1 MLKNVMPNTIYLA
14 SASPRRREIL
24 VSLGFRPVLLAAE
37 IDETARPG
45 EAVADYVARMARQ
58 KNVAA
63 RQLAAQRGLA
73 LAQPLLSAD
82 TVVALDNAILG
93 KPRDAAHARELLE
106 SLSGREHQV
115 WTAVCVSLGGQTLE
129 AAQRSDVRFKELSV
143 QEIAAYIASGEPLD
157 KAGAYGIQGIG
168 GVFVA
173 HLSGSFSGVM
183 GLPVFE
189 TVQLLRQLGAPVPPF
204 AEAIVN

>member
-1 MLKNVMPNTIYLA
+1 MPNTIYLA

-24 VSLGFRPVLLAAE
+24 VSLGFQPVLLAAE
-37 IDETARPG
+37 TDETARPG

-58 KNVAA
+58 KNAAA

-115 WTAVCVSLGGQTLE
+115 WTAVCVSRGGQTLE
-129 AAQRSDVRFKELSV
+129 AAQRSDVRFKELSA

-168 GVFVA
+168 GVFVQ
-173 HLSGSFSGVM
+173 HLAGSFTGVM

-189 TVQLLRQLGAPVPPF
+189 TIALLQRCGAAVPPF
-204 AEAIVN
+204 QAASCA

>member
-1 MLKNVMPNTIYLA
+1 MPNTIYLA

-24 VSLGFRPVLLAAE
+24 VSLGFQPVLLTAE
-37 IDETARPG
+37 TDETALPS

-129 AAQRSDVRFKELSV
+129 AAQRSDVRFKKLST

-204 AEAIVN
+204 AEAIVD

>member
-1 MLKNVMPNTIYLA
+1 MPNTIYLA

-24 VSLGFRPVLLAAE
+24 VSLGSQPVLLVAE
-37 IDETARPG
+37 PDETARPG

-58 KNVAA
+58 KNAA
-63 RQLAAQRGLA
+63 PRQLAAQRGLA

-82 TVVALDNAILG
+82 TVVVLDNAILG

-129 AAQRSDVRFKELSV
+129 AAQRSDVRFKELSA

-204 AEAIVN
+204 AEAIVD

>member
-1 MLKNVMPNTIYLA
+1 MPNTIYLA

-24 VSLGFRPVLLAAE
+24 VSLGFQPVLLAAE
-37 IDETARPG
+37 IDETALPG

-58 KNVAA
+58 KNAAA
-63 RQLAAQRGLA
+63 RQLATQRGLA

-129 AAQRSDVRFKELSV
+129 AAQRSDVRFKELSA

-204 AEAIVN
+204 AGAA

>member
-1 MLKNVMPNTIYLA
+1 MPNTIYLA

-24 VSLGFRPVLLAAE
+24 VSLGFRPVPLAAE
-37 IDETARPG
+37 TDETARPG
-45 EAVADYVARMARQ
+45 EAVADYVVRMARQ
-58 KNVAA
+58 KNAAA
-63 RQLAAQRGLA
+63 RRLAAQRGLA

-129 AAQRSDVRFKELSV
+129 AAQRSDVRFKELSA

-189 TVQLLRQLGAPVPPF
+189 TVQLLRQLGSPVPPF
-204 AEAIVN
+204 VGTT

>member
-1 MLKNVMPNTIYLA
+1 MPNTIYLA

-24 VSLGFRPVLLAAE
+24 VSLGFQPVLLTAE
-37 IDETARPG
+37 TDETARPG

-58 KNVAA
+58 KNAAA

-129 AAQRSDVRFKELSV
+129 AAQRSDVRFKELSA

-204 AEAIVN
+204 AEAT

>member
-1 MLKNVMPNTIYLA
+1 MPNTIYLA

-24 VSLGFRPVLLAAE
+24 ASLGFQPVLLAAE
-37 IDETARPG
+37 IDEMVQPG

-58 KNVAA
+58 KNAAA
-63 RQLAAQRGLA
+63 RQLATQRGLA

-129 AAQRSDVRFKELSV
+129 AAQRSDVRFKELST

-204 AEAIVN
+204 AEAIVD

>member
-1 MLKNVMPNTIYLA
+1 MPNTIYLA

-24 VSLGFRPVLLAAE
+24 VSLGFQPVLLVAE
-37 IDETARPG
+37 TDETARPG

-129 AAQRSDVRFKELSV
+129 AAQRSDVRFKELSA

-189 TVQLLRQLGAPVPPF
+189 TVQLLRQLGSPVPPF
-204 AEAIVN
+204 VGTT

>member
-1 MLKNVMPNTIYLA
+1 MPNTIYLA

-24 VSLGFRPVLLAAE
+24 VSLGFQPVLLVAE
-37 IDETARPG
+37 TDETARPG

-58 KNVAA
+58 KNAAA

-129 AAQRSDVRFKELSV
+129 AAQRSDVRFKELSA

-204 AEAIVN
+204 AGAA

>member
-1 MLKNVMPNTIYLA
+1 MPNTIYLA
-14 SASPRRREIL
+14 SASPRRPEIL
-24 VSLGFRPVLLAAE
+24 VSLGFQPVLLASE
-37 IDETARPG
+37 IDETVQPG

-58 KNVAA
+58 KNAAA

-115 WTAVCVSLGGQTLE
+115 WTAVCVSRGEQTLE
-129 AAQRSDVRFKELSV
+129 AAQRSGVRFKELSE

-204 AEAIVN
+204 AKAT

>member
-1 MLKNVMPNTIYLA
+1 MPNTIYLA

-24 VSLGFRPVLLAAE
+24 VSLGFQPVPLAAE
-37 IDETARPG
+37 TDETARPG
-45 EAVADYVARMARQ
+45 EAVADYVVRMARQ
-58 KNVAA
+58 KNAAA

-129 AAQRSDVRFKELSV
+129 AAQRSDVRFKELST
-143 QEIAAYIASGEPLD
+143 QEIAAYIASGDPLD

-189 TVQLLRQLGAPVPPF
+189 TVQLLRQLGSPVPPF
-204 AEAIVN
+204 AGAT

>member
-1 MLKNVMPNTIYLA
+1 MPNTIYLA

-24 VSLGFRPVLLAAE
+24 VSLGFRPVLLVAE
-37 IDETARPG
+37 TDETARPG
-45 EAVADYVARMARQ
+45 EAVADYVVRMARQ
-58 KNVAA
+58 KNAAA
-63 RQLAAQRGLA
+63 RRLAAQRGLA

-115 WTAVCVSLGGQTLE
+115 WTAVCVSLGEQTLE

-189 TVQLLRQLGAPVPPF
+189 TVQLLHQLGAPVPPF

>member
-1 MLKNVMPNTIYLA
+1 MPNTIYLA

-24 VSLGFRPVLLAAE
+24 VSLGFQPVLLASE
-37 IDETARPG
+37 IDETVQPG

-58 KNVAA
+58 KNAAA

-129 AAQRSDVRFKELSV
+129 AAQRSDVRFKELST

-204 AEAIVN
+204 AKAT

>member
-1 MLKNVMPNTIYLA
+1 MPNVIYLA

-24 VSLGFRPVLLAAE
+24 VSLGFQPVLLTAE
-37 IDETARPG
+37 TDETVLPG

-58 KNVAA
+58 KNAAA

-129 AAQRSDVRFKELSV
+129 AAQRSDVRFKELSA

-168 GVFVA
+168 GVFVV

-189 TVQLLRQLGAPVPPF
+189 TVQLLHQLGAPVPPF

>member
-1 MLKNVMPNTIYLA
+1 MPNTIYLA

-24 VSLGFRPVLLAAE
+24 VSLGFQPVLLAAE
-37 IDETARPG
+37 TDETARPG

-58 KNVAA
+58 KNAAA

-115 WTAVCVSLGGQTLE
+115 WTAVCVSLDQQTLE
-129 AAQRSDVRFKELSV
+129 SAQRSDVRFKELSE

-189 TVQLLRQLGAPVPPF
+189 TVQLLRQLGSPVPPF
-204 AEAIVN
+204 AEAT

>member
-1 MLKNVMPNTIYLA
+1 MPNTIYLA

-24 VSLGFRPVLLAAE
+24 VSLGFQPVLLTAE
-37 IDETARPG
+37 TDETARPG

-58 KNVAA
+58 KNAAA

-129 AAQRSDVRFKELSV
+129 AAQRSDVRFKELSA

-189 TVQLLRQLGAPVPPF
+189 TVQLLHQLGAPVPPF

>member
-1 MLKNVMPNTIYLA
+1 MPNTIYLA

-24 VSLGFRPVLLAAE
+24 VSLGFQPVLLTAE
-37 IDETARPG
+37 IDETVLPG
-45 EAVADYVARMARQ
+45 EAVEDYVSRMARQ
-58 KNVAA
+58 KNAAA
-63 RQLAAQRGLA
+63 RQLATQRGLA

-168 GVFVA
+168 GVVVA
-173 HLSGSFSGVM
+173 HLAGSFSGVM

-189 TVQLLRQLGAPVPPF
+189 TVQLLHQLGAPVPPF
-204 AEAIVN
+204 AEAIVD

>member
-1 MLKNVMPNTIYLA
+1 MPNTIYLA

-24 VSLGFRPVLLAAE
+24 VSLGFQPVLLAAE
-37 IDETARPG
+37 IDETVLPG
-45 EAVADYVARMARQ
+45 EAVEDYVSRMARQ
-58 KNVAA
+58 KNAAA
-63 RQLAAQRGLA
+63 RQLATQRGLA

-129 AAQRSDVRFKELSV
+129 AAQRSDVRFKELSK
-143 QEIAAYIASGEPLD
+143 QEIAAYIASGEPLGC
-157 KAGAYGIQGIG
+157 AGAFTIDGLGGAFIEGIDGDPHGVVGISLPLLRSLAIEL
-168 GVFVA
+168 GVFWPD
-173 HLSGSFSGVM
+173 LWD
-183 GLPVFE
+183 
-189 TVQLLRQLGAPVPPF
+189 APRP
-204 AEAIVN
+204 

>member
-1 MLKNVMPNTIYLA
+1 MPNTIYLA

-24 VSLGFRPVLLAAE
+24 VSLGFQPVLLTAE
-37 IDETARPG
+37 IDETALPG

-58 KNVAA
+58 KNAAA
-63 RQLAAQRGLA
+63 RRLAAQRGLA
-73 LAQPLLSAD
+73 LTQPLLSAD

-129 AAQRSDVRFKELSV
+129 AAQRSDVRFKELSA

-189 TVQLLRQLGAPVPPF
+189 TVQLLRQLGSPVPPF

>member
-1 MLKNVMPNTIYLA
+1 MPNTIYLA

-24 VSLGFRPVLLAAE
+24 VSLGFQPVLLVAE
-37 IDETARPG
+37 TDETARPG

-129 AAQRSDVRFKELSV
+129 AAQRSDVRFKELSA

-189 TVQLLRQLGAPVPPF
+189 TVQLLHQLGAPVPPF
-204 AEAIVN
+204 AEAT

>member
-1 MLKNVMPNTIYLA
+1 MPNTIYLA

-24 VSLGFRPVLLAAE
+24 ASLGFQPVLLPAE
-37 IDETARPG
+37 IDETALPG
-45 EAVADYVARMARQ
+45 EAVVDYVSRMARQ
-58 KNVAA
+58 KNAAA
-63 RQLAAQRGLA
+63 RQLATQRGLA

-168 GVFVA
+168 GVFVV

-189 TVQLLRQLGAPVPPF
+189 TVQLLHQLGAPVPPF

>member
-1 MLKNVMPNTIYLA
+1 MPNTIYLA

-24 VSLGFRPVLLAAE
+24 VSLGFQPVLLTVE
-37 IDETARPG
+37 TDETARPG

-58 KNVAA
+58 KNAAA

-115 WTAVCVSLGGQTLE
+115 WTAVCVSLDGQTLE
-129 AAQRSDVRFKELSV
+129 AAQRSNVRFKELSA

-157 KAGAYGIQGIG
+157 KAGAYGIQDIG

-204 AEAIVN
+204 AGAA

>member
-1 MLKNVMPNTIYLA
+1 MPNTIYLA

-24 VSLGFRPVLLAAE
+24 VSLGFQPVLLTAE
-37 IDETARPG
+37 TDETALPG

-58 KNVAA
+58 KNAAA

-115 WTAVCVSLGGQTLE
+115 WTAVCMSLDGQTLE
-129 AAQRSDVRFKELSV
+129 AAQRSDVRFKELSA

-189 TVQLLRQLGAPVPPF
+189 TVQLLRQLGSPVPPF
-204 AEAIVN
+204 VGTT

>member
-1 MLKNVMPNTIYLA
+1 MPNTIYLA

-24 VSLGFRPVLLAAE
+24 VSLGFQPVLLAAE
-37 IDETARPG
+37 IDETALPG

-58 KNVAA
+58 KNAA
-63 RQLAAQRGLA
+63 ACQLAAQRGLA

-115 WTAVCVSLGGQTLE
+115 WTAVCVSRGEQTLE
-129 AAQRSDVRFKELSV
+129 AAQRSDVRFKELSE

-189 TVQLLRQLGAPVPPF
+189 TVQLLRQLSAPVPPF
-204 AEAIVN
+204 AKAT

>member
-1 MLKNVMPNTIYLA
+1 MPNTIYLA

-24 VSLGFRPVLLAAE
+24 VSLGFQPVLLAAE
-37 IDETARPG
+37 IDETVLPG

-58 KNVAA
+58 KNAAA

-82 TVVALDNAILG
+82 TAVALDNAILG

-115 WTAVCVSLGGQTLE
+115 WTAVCVSRGEQPLE
-129 AAQRSDVRFKELSV
+129 AVQRSDVRFKELSA
-143 QEIAAYIASGEPLD
+143 QEITAYITSGEPLD

-189 TVQLLRQLGAPVPPF
+189 TVRLLRQLGSPVPPF
-204 AEAIVN
+204 AEAT

>member
-1 MLKNVMPNTIYLA
+1 MPNTIYLA

-24 VSLGFRPVLLAAE
+24 ASLGFQPVLLPAE
-37 IDETARPG
+37 IDETALPG
-45 EAVADYVARMARQ
+45 EAVADYVSRMARQ
-58 KNVAA
+58 KNAAA
-63 RQLAAQRGLA
+63 RQLATQRGLA

-129 AAQRSDVRFKELSV
+129 AAQRSDVRFKELSA

-204 AEAIVN
+204 TGAA

>member
-1 MLKNVMPNTIYLA
+1 MPHTIYLA

-24 VSLGFRPVLLAAE
+24 VSLGFQPVLLAAE
-37 IDETARPG
+37 IDETALPG

-58 KNVAA
+58 KNAAA

-129 AAQRSDVRFKELSV
+129 AAQRSDVRFKELGE

-189 TVQLLRQLGAPVPPF
+189 TVQLLRQLGSPVPPF
-204 AEAIVN
+204 AGAA

>member
-1 MLKNVMPNTIYLA
+1 MPNTIYLA

-24 VSLGFRPVLLAAE
+24 VSLGFQPVLLTAE
-37 IDETARPG
+37 TDETALPG

-58 KNVAA
+58 KNAAA

-129 AAQRSDVRFKELSV
+129 AAQRSDVRFKELSA

-189 TVQLLRQLGAPVPPF
+189 TVRLLRQLGAPVPPF
-204 AEAIVN
+204 AEAIVD

>member
-1 MLKNVMPNTIYLA
+1 M
-14 SASPRRREIL
+14 
-24 VSLGFRPVLLAAE
+24 
-37 IDETARPG
+37 
-45 EAVADYVARMARQ
+45 
-58 KNVAA
+58 
-63 RQLAAQRGLA
+63 
-73 LAQPLLSAD
+73 
-82 TVVALDNAILG
+82 VALDNAILG

-115 WTAVCVSLGGQTLE
+115 WTAVCMSLDGQTLE
-129 AAQRSDVRFKELSV
+129 AAQRSDVRFKELSA

-189 TVQLLRQLGAPVPPF
+189 TVQLLRQLGSPVPPF

>member
-1 MLKNVMPNTIYLA
+1 MPNTIYLA

-24 VSLGFRPVLLAAE
+24 VSLGFQPVLLTAE
-37 IDETARPG
+37 TDETARPG

-58 KNVAA
+58 KNAAA

-129 AAQRSDVRFKELSV
+129 AAQRSDVRFKELSA

-204 AEAIVN
+204 AEAIVD

>member
-1 MLKNVMPNTIYLA
+1 MPNTIYLA

-24 VSLGFRPVLLAAE
+24 ASLGFQPVLLPAE
-37 IDETARPG
+37 IDETALPG

-58 KNVAA
+58 KNAAA
-63 RQLAAQRGLA
+63 RQLATQRGLA

-129 AAQRSDVRFKELSV
+129 AAQRSDVRFKELSA

-189 TVQLLRQLGAPVPPF
+189 TVRLLRQLGAPVPPF
-204 AEAIVN
+204 AEAIVD

>member
-1 MLKNVMPNTIYLA
+1 MPNTIYLA

-24 VSLGFRPVLLAAE
+24 ASLGFQPVLLPAE
-37 IDETARPG
+37 IDETALPG
-45 EAVADYVARMARQ
+45 EAVADYVSRMARQ
-58 KNVAA
+58 KNAAA

-93 KPRDAAHARELLE
+93 KPRDAVHARELLE

-168 GVFVA
+168 GVFVT

-204 AEAIVN
+204 AEAT

>member
-1 MLKNVMPNTIYLA
+1 MPNTIYLA

-24 VSLGFRPVLLAAE
+24 VSLGFQPVLLTAE
-37 IDETARPG
+37 TDETALPS

-58 KNVAA
+58 KNAA
-63 RQLAAQRGLA
+63 AAQRGLA

-129 AAQRSDVRFKELSV
+129 AAQRSDVRFKKLST

-173 HLSGSFSGVM
+173 HLAGSFSGVM

-204 AEAIVN
+204 AEAIVD

>member
-1 MLKNVMPNTIYLA
+1 MPNTIYLA
-14 SASPRRREIL
+14 SASPRRHEIL
-24 VSLGFRPVLLAAE
+24 VSLGFQPVLLAAE
-37 IDETARPG
+37 TDETARPG

-58 KNVAA
+58 KNAAA

-82 TVVALDNAILG
+82 TVVTLDNAILG

-129 AAQRSDVRFKELSV
+129 AAQRSDVRFKELSA

-189 TVQLLRQLGAPVPPF
+189 TVQLLRQLGSPVPPF
-204 AEAIVN
+204 VGTT

>member
-1 MLKNVMPNTIYLA
+1 MPNTIYLA

-24 VSLGFRPVLLAAE
+24 VSLGFQPVLLTAE
-37 IDETARPG
+37 IDETAQPG
-45 EAVADYVARMARQ
+45 EAVADYVVRMARQ
-58 KNVAA
+58 KNAAA

-129 AAQRSDVRFKELSV
+129 AAQRSDVRFKELSA

-168 GVFVA
+168 GVFVV
-173 HLSGSFSGVM
+173 HLAGSFSGVM

-204 AEAIVN
+204 AEAT

>member
-1 MLKNVMPNTIYLA
+1 MPNTIYLA

-24 VSLGFRPVLLAAE
+24 VSLGFQPVLLVAE
-37 IDETARPG
+37 TDETARPG

-115 WTAVCVSLGGQTLE
+115 RTAVCVSLGEQTLE
-129 AAQRSDVRFKELSV
+129 AAQRSDVRFKELSA